1 MNIYE
6 YITSTYFLFGKNSMG
21 QAKAQETPVD
31 WTPLTMQLVSFW
43 CFALLHFSLTVLKH
57 RITQKWI
64 ERELS
69 GASAV
74 YDLAAEAMSLVL
86 WRAADCGVNGVSD
99 AVYKSK
105 LPGAKSTMRHLN
117 AICPIRFLMVSDGF
131 WWFLWEVARRDSAT
145 VRIFQGT
152 GVSQHPSRS
161 VAPCFSTRPRC
172 RHQRQAQ
179 VVSWKW
185 TPAFAA
191 ASGNFG
197 RVAFERW
204 DTLGLQWKPC
214 FHLFSDFFNI
224 LPIF

>member
-1 MNIYE
+1 MLRI
-6 YITSTYFLFGKNSMG
+6 
-21 QAKAQETPVD
+21 A
-31 WTPLTMQLVSFW
+31 
-43 CFALLHFSLTVLKH
+43 SLQFKTVLKH

-69 GASAV
+69 GASVV
-74 YDLAAEAMSLVL
+74 YDLAEAMSLVL

-117 AICPIRFLMVSDGF
+117 AICHNMPNKVSDGF
-131 WWFLWEVARRDSAT
+131 WWFLT
-145 VRIFQGT
+145 VFCEKWPGETQPQSESFRAPS
-152 GVSQHPSRS
+152 GVSQHQPSRS

-179 VVSWKW
+179 VVSRKW

-204 DTLGLQWKPC
+204 ETLGLQWKENDVSIC
-214 FHLFSDFFNI
+214 FLIFQY

>member
-1 MNIYE
+1 MLRI
-6 YITSTYFLFGKNSMG
+6 
-21 QAKAQETPVD
+21 A
-31 WTPLTMQLVSFW
+31 
-43 CFALLHFSLTVLKH
+43 SLQFNREH

-105 LPGAKSTMRHLN
+105 LPGAKSAMRHLN

-131 WWFLWEVARRDSAT
+131 CEKWPGETQPQSESFRAPS
-145 VRIFQGT
+145 
-152 GVSQHPSRS
+152 GVSQHQPSRS

-204 DTLGLQWKPC
+204 ETLGLQWKLC
-214 FHLFSDFFNI
+214 FHLFSYFFNI